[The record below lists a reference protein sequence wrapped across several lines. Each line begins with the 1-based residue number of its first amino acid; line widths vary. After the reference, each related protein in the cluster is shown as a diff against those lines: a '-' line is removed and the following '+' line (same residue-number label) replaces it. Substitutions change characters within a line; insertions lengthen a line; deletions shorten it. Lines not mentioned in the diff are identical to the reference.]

1 MKEDTPNW
9 NRPVMKNNQEYISR
23 TKDYFNVDPEDENY
37 KNSLQEDEN
46 GNDKEYFLDPDNDYE
61 NYSNI
66 EDESTNS
73 IQNTVELNQKK
84 FFVISCLRFTD

>member
-1 MKEDTPNW
+1 
-9 NRPVMKNNQEYISR
+9 MKNNQEYISR